1 MKYKATQKLLDAIA
15 NGEFNG
21 YGPMKTEY
29 LVPVFECLIDINRD
43 WTLKLVVDEDAVK
56 NNPDYFEEIK

>member
-15 NGEFNG
+15 SGEFNS
-21 YGPMKTEY
+21 YGPMRMEY